1 MNMNSAVSAFVG
13 FLRCLEVSCGVSFV
27 FSSPWFLST
36 FASESRRSGLGT
48 LYDSATSEDVV
59 VSLLSSRK
67 RLCKVLLL
75 VAHADDEILFAG
87 AVSVQRTF

>member
-1 MNMNSAVSAFVG
+1 MNMNSAVSASLG

-48 LYDSATSEDVV
+48 LYDSATPEDVV
-59 VSLLSSRK
+59 VSLSSRK